1 MKRQGSIWA
10 LSWARE
16 MACWLAQKRFVGWV
30 ESDVEKMV
38 GDAGRVGVLNLEI
51 LDGLL
56 VGRVSQAGRVC
67 VT

>member
-1 MKRQGSIWA
+1 
-10 LSWARE
+10 
-16 MACWLAQKRFVGWV
+16 V
-30 ESDVEKMV
+30 ESDVENMV

-56 VGRVSQAGRVC
+56 VGRVFQTGRAC

>member
-1 MKRQGSIWA
+1 
-10 LSWARE
+10 